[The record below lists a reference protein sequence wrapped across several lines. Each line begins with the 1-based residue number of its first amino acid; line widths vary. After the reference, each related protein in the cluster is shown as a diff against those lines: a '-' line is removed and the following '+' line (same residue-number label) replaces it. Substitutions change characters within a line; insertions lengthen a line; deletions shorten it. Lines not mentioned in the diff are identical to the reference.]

1 MVRTYTTA
9 EIATLF
15 RKTVGQGTTYQIGT
29 SGSGGS
35 PGQSIQVNGIN
46 AEVRTKVSAGTAA
59 LLIKSGDK
67 WLAYGQQEN
76 QTVQRVRARH
86 RRGRR
91 ENPCTC
97 TPNFVGLGAPRN
109 FTFGVG
115 GDYPL
120 PRVGYRFLDT
130 RTPRFYT
137 YYDDAWNPESYA
149 INPNPL
155 DIELGDLI
163 FVQESGNG
171 STCQHLQ
178 RWDGTVA
185 VNYDYASA
193 CNA

>member
-1 MVRTYTTA
+1 MAGQLVKFLNLCFVFFFNDTATTEIYT
-9 EIATLF
+9 L
-15 RKTVGQGTTYQIGT
+15 
-29 SGSGGS
+29 SLHD
-35 PGQSIQVNGIN
+35 
-46 AEVRTKVSAGTAA
+46 A
-59 LLIKSGDK
+59 LPIS
-67 WLAYGQQEN
+67 
-76 QTVQRVRARH
+76 RH

-120 PRVGYRFLDT
+120 PRIGYRFLDT

-137 YYDDAWNPESYA
+137 YYDDVWNPESYA